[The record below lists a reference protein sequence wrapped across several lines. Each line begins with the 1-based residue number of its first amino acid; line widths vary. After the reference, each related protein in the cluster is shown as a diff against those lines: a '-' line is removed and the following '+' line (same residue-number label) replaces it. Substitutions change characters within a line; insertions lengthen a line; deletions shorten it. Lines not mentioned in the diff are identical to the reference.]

1 MQGGINLSER
11 ELIFFVF
18 IRKTDYVTI
27 YVIQLPVKEV
37 VTGTYI
43 LSQSQVHGVSGGNR
57 VSGDI
62 RFKDG

>member
-1 MQGGINLSER
+1 M
-11 ELIFFVF
+11 F

-43 LSQSQVHGVSGGNR
+43 LSQSQVHSVSGGNR